1 MIELLGYFLFVLA
14 GLLFGLFGS
23 GGSIIIIPILIYV
36 FNLSIYEATTYS
48 LLLVFLISLFGTI
61 KHIWQNNFHTQNLI
75 FFIIPTL
82 FATFLSRTFL
92 FPVLPDYFEFFNKSK
107 ESILMILFS
116 LIIFFASISFFK
128 KLQINSSSN
137 YKLLL
142 IIIGLVIGLLTG
154 LLGIGGGF
162 IILPALVLFA
172 GLNMRQAASSTLFII
187 MLNTLFALILE
198 LTVFNFQ
205 FQISFILELL
215 IMLII
220 GMLIGI
226 KLLNILDLKIV
237 RKLFSITLLVLSLLL
252 FFFELL

>member
-1 MIELLGYFLFVLA
+1 MIELLGYILFVFA

-48 LLLVFLISLFGTI
+48 LLLVFLISLLGTI
-61 KHIWQNNFHTQNLI
+61 KHFWQKNFHVPNLI

-82 FATFLSRTFL
+82 FATFISRTFL

-107 ESILMILFS
+107 ESILMIFFS
-116 LIIFFASISFFK
+116 LVIFLASISFFK
-128 KLQINSSSN
+128 KLQVTVTYN

-142 IIIGLVIGLLTG
+142 VIIGLVIGLLTG

-172 GLNMRQAASSTLFII
+172 GLDMRQAASSTLFII

-215 IMLII
+215 IMLMI
-220 GMLIGI
+220 GMLMGI
-226 KLLNILDLKIV
+226 KLLNIIDLKIV
-237 RKLFSITLLVLSLLL
+237 KKLFSITLLVLSLFL
-252 FFFELL
+252 FLFELL

>member
-23 GGSIIIIPILIYV
+23 GGSIIIIPILIYM

-61 KHIWQNNFHTQNLI
+61 KHIRQNNFHPQNLF

-82 FATFLSRTFL
+82 FATFISRTFL
-92 FPVLPDYFEFFNKSK
+92 FPFLPDYFEFFNKSK
-107 ESILMILFS
+107 ESVLMILFS
-116 LIIFFASISFFK
+116 IIIFIASISFFK
-128 KLQINSSSN
+128 KLQITFSSN

-252 FFFELL
+252 FLFELL

>member
-23 GGSIIIIPILIYV
+23 GGSIIIIPILIYM

-61 KHIWQNNFHTQNLI
+61 KHIWQNNFNPQNLI

-82 FATFLSRTFL
+82 FATFISRTFL
-92 FPVLPDYFEFFNKSK
+92 FPFLPDYFEFFNKSK

-116 LIIFFASISFFK
+116 IIIFIASISFLK
-128 KLQINSSSN
+128 KLQITFSSN

-142 IIIGLVIGLLTG
+142 IIIGLIIGLLTG

-172 GLNMRQAASSTLFII
+172 GLDMRQAASSTLFII

-226 KLLNILDLKIV
+226 KLLNIIDLKIV

-252 FFFELL
+252 FLFELL

>member
-14 GLLFGLFGS
+14 GFLFGLFGS
-23 GGSIIIIPILIYV
+23 GGSIIIIPILIYM

-61 KHIWQNNFHTQNLI
+61 KHIWQNNFHPQNLI

-82 FATFLSRTFL
+82 FATFISRTFL
-92 FPVLPDYFEFFNKSK
+92 FPFLPDYFEFFNKSK

-116 LIIFFASISFFK
+116 IIIFIASISFFK
-128 KLQINSSSN
+128 KLQITFSSN

-226 KLLNILDLKIV
+226 KLLNIIDLKIV

-252 FFFELL
+252 FLFELL